1 MQINAKRKNNILY
14 IRRTGELD
22 EHSAVDARRNAD
34 ILAEESAGVERT
46 VFDLGEVSFMDSTG
60 IGFLIG
66 RYKKFRRLG
75 VPVYITNTP
84 PATDKILMMS
94 GVYTLIPKI

>member
-1 MQINAKRKNNILY
+1 MQVNAKRENNILY
-14 IRRTGELD
+14 IRLCGELD
-22 EHSAVDARRNAD
+22 EHSAAQARHSAD
-34 ILAEESAGVERT
+34 TLAESSALVERA

-84 PATDKILMMS
+84 PTTDKILMMS
-94 GVYTLIPKI
+94 GIYSLIPKI